1 MITVYVHP
9 DCKHCK
15 VLTKWMLEN
24 IPKKYQTSIT
34 LQQASIGVTEAVPSI
49 ENVYGVSKCI
59 ELLNLRFGNEKQEDD
74 PVSKFTT
81 KKESNKSV
89 EDSFNELLTSRKPPN
104 DKGEPSKNVL
114 EPPARTVPT
123 I

>member
-1 MITVYVHP
+1 MTIVYIHP

-24 IPKKYQTSIT
+24 IPQKYQASIT
-34 LQQASIGVTEAVPSI
+34 LQQGSIGVTEAVPSI

-59 ELLNLRFGNEKQEDD
+59 ELLNLRFGNEKQEND
-74 PVSKFTT
+74 PVSKFTS
-81 KKESNKSV
+81 KKETSKSV
-89 EDSFNELLTSRKPPN
+89 EDSFNELLTSRKPIN
-104 DKGEPSKNVL
+104 DKGEPSKNTL